1 MKVVF
6 STLNAKYI
14 HSSLALKYL
23 RMACSILPADIVIK
37 EYTINNEL
45 LIILSDIYSE
55 QPDIIGLSCYIWNID
70 MTLKLAGLLKKV
82 LPNVIIILGGPEVSF
97 ALLDVMKK
105 HGYIDYIVQ
114 GEGEN
119 IVKELLGALCSNKPV
134 NTIDGL
140 SFRQGEEVIVGIPQV
155 IEDVSSIRFPYC
167 DSDMENLK
175 DKIIYYES
183 ARGCP
188 FSCQYCLSS
197 ATSGVRFFS
206 LDRVYK
212 DLEFFISY
220 NVKQVKFVDRT
231 FNARKEHYLPILRF
245 LAKQDCRTNFHFEI
259 AVDILDDEVLDFLQE
274 VPVGRFQ
281 FEIGIQST
289 NQTTL
294 EKISRH
300 NNWPKIVEHVTRII
314 SYQNIHVHLDL
325 IVGLPYENYA
335 RFGQSFN
342 DVYQLQPHMLQIGF
356 LKMLKGAGLRN
367 IADQC
372 GYVFLD
378 DAPYEVLAND
388 CLTYGE
394 VRKLKILEEV
404 FNQVYNTGRFKYTL
418 AFLITLYEG
427 NAFRFYHDLSAYWEN
442 EKLHLVAHSNKSVYK
457 YLLDFCILH
466 HRQAVPVCQE
476 FLKFDAL
483 MSEKETIQ
491 PEILMWN
498 QDTWLEEKN
507 EFWRNQ
513 HVASKY
519 IADYVFTTWRDI
531 KKKYRIEVFSIDI
544 IEYIK
549 HKGKI
554 VSKES
559 PILFSYR
566 QEATVYQP
574 IADCDFRQI
583 ERRGKYAL

>member
-1 MKVVF
+1 
-6 STLNAKYI
+6 
-14 HSSLALKYL
+14 
-23 RMACSILPADIVIK
+23 MACSTLPAEIVIK

-45 LIILSDIYSE
+45 LVILSDLYSE
-55 QPDIIGLSCYIWNID
+55 QPDVIGLSCYIWNIE

-82 LPNVIIILGGPEVSF
+82 LPDVIIILGGPEVSF
-97 ALLDVMKK
+97 NPLDIMAK
-105 HGYIDYIVQ
+105 YSFIDYVVQ
-114 GEGEN
+114 GEGEK
-119 IVKELLGALCSNKPV
+119 IVKELLAKLHSNQSV
-134 NTIDGL
+134 NKIDGL
-140 SFRQGEEVIVGIPQV
+140 SFRQKEEVIVGKTQV
-155 IEDVSSIRFPYC
+155 IEDVNTIPFPYC
-167 DSDMENLK
+167 DSDMEKLK

-197 ATSGVRFFS
+197 ATTGVRFFS
-206 LDRVYK
+206 LDRVFK
-212 DLEFFISY
+212 DLAFFIEHD
-220 NVKQVKFVDRT
+220 VKQVKFVDRT
-231 FNARKEHYLPILRF
+231 FNAKKEHYLPILRY

-259 AVDILDDEVLDFLQE
+259 AVDILDNEVLDFLKE

-281 FEIGIQST
+281 FEIGVQST
-289 NQTTL
+289 YQPTL
-294 EKISRH
+294 DKITR
-300 NNWPKIVEHVTRII
+300 NNIWPKIVEHVTRIV

-372 GYVFLD
+372 GYIFQD

-394 VRKLKILEEV
+394 IRKLKILEEV
-404 FNQVYNTGRFKYTL
+404 FNQVYNSGRFKITL
-418 AFLITLYEG
+418 DFFITLYEG
-427 NAFRFYHDLSAYWEN
+427 NAFQFYQNLSTYWEN
-442 EKLHLVAHSNKSVYK
+442 ENLHLVAHSSKSIYK
-457 YLLDFCILH
+457 YLLKFCALH
-466 HRQAVPVCQE
+466 HEESVSFCQE

-483 MSEKETIQ
+483 MSEKETIL
-491 PEILMWN
+491 PEILLWN
-498 QDTWLEEKN
+498 QDARLDEKN

-519 IADYVFTTWRDI
+519 IGDYVFTTWRDI

-549 HKGKI
+549 HHGRI

-566 QEATVYQP
+566 QEAAVYQA
-574 IADCDFRQI
+574 IADCDFMQG
-583 ERRGKYAL
+583 EG

>member
-1 MKVVF
+1 MKVVL

-23 RMACSILPADIVIK
+23 RMSCSTLPANIVIK

-45 LIILSDIYSE
+45 LVILSDVYSE
-55 QPDIIGLSCYIWNID
+55 QPDVIGLSCYIWNIE

-82 LPNVIIILGGPEVSF
+82 LPNVSIILGGPEVSF
-97 ALLDVMKK
+97 DPLEVMKK
-105 HGYIDYIVQ
+105 HSFIDYVVQ

-119 IVKELLGALCSNKPV
+119 IVKALLAALYSHKPV
-134 NTIDGL
+134 NNIDGL
-140 SFRQGEEVIVGIPQV
+140 SFRQKEEVIIGKPQV
-155 IEDVSSIRFPYC
+155 VEDVSTIPFPYC
-167 DSDMENLK
+167 DSDMEDLK

-197 ATSGVRFFS
+197 ATSGVRFFN
-206 LDRVYK
+206 LERVYK
-212 DLEFFISY
+212 ELEFFIRH

-259 AVDILDDEVLDFLQE
+259 AVDILDNEVLDFLTE

-281 FEIGIQST
+281 FEIGVQST
-289 NQTTL
+289 YQPTL
-294 EKISRH
+294 KKILRH
-300 NNWPKIVEHVTRII
+300 NIWPKIVEHVTRIV
-314 SYQNIHVHLDL
+314 SCQNIHVHLDL

-335 RFGQSFN
+335 QFGQSFN

-356 LKMLKGAGLRN
+356 LKMLKGAGLRD

-372 GYVFLD
+372 GYIFLD

-388 CLTYGE
+388 YLTYGE

-418 AFLITLYEG
+418 DFLITLYEG
-427 NAFRFYHDLSAYWEN
+427 NAFQFYHDLSTYWEDEN
-442 EKLHLVAHSNKSVYK
+442 LHLVAHSNKSIYK
-457 YLLDFCILH
+457 YVLDFCILH
-466 HRQAVPVCQE
+466 HGQAVPICQE

-491 PEILMWN
+491 PEILNWN
-498 QDTWLEEKN
+498 QDAWLDEKN

-519 IADYVFTTWRDI
+519 ITDYIFTTWRDI
-531 KKKYRIEVFSIDI
+531 KKKYRIEVFAIDI
-544 IEYIK
+544 VEYIK
-549 HKGKI
+549 LKGKI
-554 VSKES
+554 VNKKS
-559 PILFSYR
+559 PVLFSYR
-566 QEATVYQP
+566 QEATIYQP
-574 IADCDFRQI
+574 IADRDFRQI
-583 ERRGKYAL
+583 EGRD

>member
-1 MKVVF
+1 VKVVF

-14 HSSLALKYL
+14 HSSLALKYIQ
-23 RMACSILPADIVIK
+23 MACSTLSADVVIK

-45 LIILSDIYSE
+45 LVILSDIYSE
-55 QPDIIGLSCYIWNID
+55 KPDVIGLSCYIWNIE

-97 ALLDVMKK
+97 DPLDVMKK
-105 HGYIDYIVQ
+105 CGFIDYVVQ

-119 IVKELLGALCSNKPV
+119 IVKELLEALCSNKPV
-134 NTIDGL
+134 NNINGL
-140 SFRQGEEVIVGIPQV
+140 SFRQEEEVIVGKPQI
-155 IEDVSSIRFPYC
+155 IEDVSTILFPYC
-167 DSDMENLK
+167 KSDMEKLK

-206 LDRVYK
+206 LERVYK
-212 DLEFFISY
+212 ELEFFIY
-220 NVKQVKFVDRT
+220 HNVKQVKFVDRT

-245 LAKQDCRTNFHFEI
+245 LATQDCRTNFHFEI

-281 FEIGIQST
+281 FEIGVQST

-300 NNWPKIVEHVTRII
+300 NNWPKIVEHVTRIV

-427 NAFRFYHDLSAYWEN
+427 NAFQFYHDLSAYWEN
-442 EKLHLVAHSNKSVYK
+442 EKLHLVTHSNKSVYK
-457 YLLDFCILH
+457 YILDFCILH
-466 HRQAVPVCQE
+466 HGQAVTICQE

-491 PEILMWN
+491 PEILSWN
-498 QDTWLEEKN
+498 LNAWLDEKN

-513 HVASKY
+513 HKASKY
-519 IADYVFTTWRDI
+519 IADYAFTTWRDI
-531 KKKYRIEVFSIDI
+531 KKKYRIEVFAIDI
-544 IEYIK
+544 IGYIK
-549 HKGKI
+549 DKGKI

-559 PILFSYR
+559 PVLFSYR
-566 QEATVYQP
+566 QEATVCQP
-574 IADCDFRQI
+574 IADCDFKQI
-583 ERRGKYAL
+583 ERRDKYAL

>member
-23 RMACSILPADIVIK
+23 RMTCSALPIDIVLK

-45 LIILSDIYSE
+45 LVILSDIYNE
-55 QPDIIGLSCYIWNID
+55 QPDVVGLSCYIWNRE

-82 LPNVIIILGGPEVSF
+82 LPNLIIILGGPEVSF
-97 ALLDVMKK
+97 DPLDVMKK
-105 HGYIDYIVQ
+105 HNYIDYIAQ

-119 IVKELLGALCSNKPV
+119 IVRELLGAFCFNKPV
-134 NTIDGL
+134 NAIEGL
-140 SFRQGEEVIVGIPQV
+140 SFRQGEEVIIGTPQ
-155 IEDVSSIRFPYC
+155 IIKDFSLIRFPYC

-197 ATSGVRFFS
+197 ATSGVRFFN

-212 DLEFFISY
+212 ELIFFISY

-259 AVDILDDEVLDFLQE
+259 AVDSLDNEVLDFLQE

-289 NQTTL
+289 NQSTL

-314 SYQNIHVHLDL
+314 SYKNIHVHLDL

-335 RFGQSFN
+335 QFGQSFN

-372 GYVFLD
+372 GYVFMD

-388 CLTYGE
+388 CLTYRE

-418 AFLITLYEG
+418 IFLIRLYEG
-427 NAFRFYHDLSAYWEN
+427 NAFQFYHDLSAYWEN

-466 HRQAVPVCQE
+466 HGQAVSICQE

-491 PEILMWN
+491 PEILTWN
-498 QDTWLEEKN
+498 QEAWFEEKN

-513 HVASKY
+513 HMASKY

-531 KKKYRIEVFSIDI
+531 KKKYRIEVFAIDI
-544 IEYIK
+544 IEYI

-566 QEATVYQP
+566 QEATIYQP

-583 ERRGKYAL
+583 EGRDAYAL

>member
-1 MKVVF
+1 
-6 STLNAKYI
+6 
-14 HSSLALKYL
+14 
-23 RMACSILPADIVIK
+23 MACSALPADIVLK

-45 LIILSDIYSE
+45 LVILSDIYSE
-55 QPDIIGLSCYIWNID
+55 QPDVVGLSCYIWNIE

-82 LPNVIIILGGPEVSF
+82 LPNLIIILGGPEVSF
-97 ALLDVMKK
+97 DPLDVMKK
-105 HGYIDYIVQ
+105 HSYIDYIVQ

-119 IVKELLGALCSNKPV
+119 IVKELLGTLCSNKPV

-140 SFRQGEEVIVGIPQV
+140 SFRQGEEVVIGIPQV
-155 IEDVSSIRFPYC
+155 IRDVSLICFPYC

-188 FSCQYCLSS
+188 FSCKYCLSS

-206 LDRVYK
+206 LERVYK
-212 DLEFFISY
+212 ELEFFIRY

-294 EKISRH
+294 EKISRY

-335 RFGQSFN
+335 QFGQSFN

-356 LKMLKGAGLRN
+356 LKILKGAGLRN
-367 IADQC
+367 IADEC

-418 AFLITLYEG
+418 TFLITLYEG
-427 NAFRFYHDLSAYWEN
+427 NAFQFYHDLSTYWEN

-457 YLLDFCILH
+457 YLLDFCTLH
-466 HRQAVPVCQE
+466 HGQAVPVCQE

-491 PEILMWN
+491 PEFLMWN
-498 QDTWLEEKN
+498 QDAWLKEKN

-513 HVASKY
+513 HMAGKY

-531 KKKYRIEVFSIDI
+531 KKKYRIEVFAIDI

-549 HKGKI
+549 HKGRI
-554 VSKES
+554 VSRES
-559 PILFSYR
+559 PILFSYH
-566 QEATVYQP
+566 QEAAVYQP

-583 ERRGKYAL
+583 EGRDKYAL

>member
-23 RMACSILPADIVIK
+23 RMACSALPADIVLK

-45 LIILSDIYSE
+45 LVILSDIYNE
-55 QPDIIGLSCYIWNID
+55 QPDVVGLSCYIWNIE

-82 LPNVIIILGGPEVSF
+82 LPNLIIILGGPEVSF
-97 ALLDVMKK
+97 DPLDVMKK
-105 HGYIDYIVQ
+105 HNYIDYIVQ

-119 IVKELLGALCSNKPV
+119 IVRDLLGALRSNKPI
-134 NTIDGL
+134 NAIDGL
-140 SFRQGEEVIVGIPQV
+140 SFRQGEEVIIGIPQ
-155 IEDVSSIRFPYC
+155 IIKDVSLIPFPYC

-212 DLEFFISY
+212 ELKFFISY

-259 AVDILDDEVLDFLQE
+259 AVDSLDNEVLDFLQE

-289 NQTTL
+289 NQSTL

-367 IADQC
+367 IAEQC
-372 GYVFLD
+372 GYIFLD
-378 DAPYEVLAND
+378 DAPYEILAND
-388 CLTYGE
+388 CLTYRE
-394 VRKLKILEEV
+394 VRKLKIVEEV
-404 FNQVYNTGRFKYTL
+404 FNQVYNTGRFKYSL
-418 AFLITLYEG
+418 IFLIRLYEG
-427 NAFRFYHDLSAYWEN
+427 NAFQFYHDLSAYWEN

-457 YLLDFCILH
+457 YLLDFCTLH
-466 HRQAVPVCQE
+466 HGQAVPICQE
-476 FLKFDAL
+476 FLKFDVL

-491 PEILMWN
+491 PEILTWN
-498 QDTWLEEKN
+498 QEAWFEEKN

-513 HVASKY
+513 HIASKY

-531 KKKYRIEVFSIDI
+531 KKKYRIEVFAIDI
-544 IEYIK
+544 IEYIQ
-549 HKGKI
+549 KGKI

-566 QEATVYQP
+566 QEAAVYQH
-574 IADCDFRQI
+574 IADCDFRPI
-583 ERRGKYAL
+583 ERRDKYAL